1 MIIRNGN
8 LALPGADRPVK
19 ADLRIVDGVIT
30 AIGRDL
36 GAAAGGAA
44 AAGAAGRPDAAGGR
58 GAAEEVIDAEGLL
71 VLPGGIDPHV
81 HFDEPGYTDRED
93 FYHGS
98 SAAASGGITTVIDMP
113 CTSIP
118 PVTNLANLKEKD
130 GVVGT
135 RAVIDYGFYG
145 GVSGTTFG
153 EEPGYAAAMAE
164 LAPEVLGFKCY
175 LNASMES
182 FPRVSHWQ
190 LLRVLEA
197 ARDVGR
203 PVLLHAE
210 DADFI
215 RHATE
220 AARMAGDSPYHYY
233 LSRPE
238 IAEVLAVRTAVSLAE
253 LARAR
258 LHIVHVAAGEAARI
272 VGESE
277 YVTGETAPHYLA
289 FDVDDFERIGSAMKV
304 APSVKTAVTREAL
317 RRAIEDGTLSFV
329 ASDHAPAPS
338 EQKHTG
344 SVWTDYSGIPG
355 SGTLLPYM
363 FSEGYSKGRISLS
376 RLVEVTSRNAAR
388 RYGLDDRKGALAP
401 GQDGDVVLMDPDDT
415 WTVRG
420 ADFLSKG
427 KITPFEGMTFQ
438 GRVVKTIVRGSVV
451 YDAERGITVKPGYGR
466 RLRAGGT

>member
-1 MIIRNGN
+1 MLFRS
-8 LALPGADRPVK
+8 
-19 ADLRIVDGVIT
+19 
-30 AIGRDL
+30 
-36 GAAAGGAA
+36 
-44 AAGAAGRPDAAGGR
+44 
-58 GAAEEVIDAEGLL
+58 
-71 VLPGGIDPHV
+71 
-81 HFDEPGYTDRED
+81 
-93 FYHGS
+93 S

-130 GVVGT
+130 GVVSK

-145 GVSGTTFG
+145 GVSGNTFW
-153 EEPGYAAAMAE
+153 EEPGYAASMAE

-220 AARMAGDSPYHYY
+220 AAREAGDSPYHYY

-238 IAEVLAVRTAVSLAE
+238 IAESLAVRIAASLAE

-258 LHIVHVAAGEAARI
+258 LHIVHVAAAEAARI
-272 VGESE
+272 VGESD
-277 YVTGETAPHYLA
+277 YVSGETAPHYLA
-289 FDVDDFERIGSAMKV
+289 FDLDDFNRIGSAMKV
-304 APSVKTAVTREAL
+304 APVVKTAATREAL
-317 RRAIEDGTLSFV
+317 WRAIEDGTLSFI
-329 ASDHAPAPS
+329 ASDHAPAPT

-344 SVWTDYSGIPG
+344 SIWTDYSGIPG

-363 FSEGYSKGRISLS
+363 FSEAYLKERISLS
-376 RLVEVTSRNAAR
+376 RLVEVTSRNAAL
-388 RYGLDDRKGALAP
+388 RYGLDHRKGAIEP
-401 GQDGDVVLMDPDDT
+401 GRDGDIVLMDPDGE

-420 ADFLSKG
+420 GDFLSKG
-427 KITPFEGMTFQ
+427 KITPFEGMTFR
-438 GRVVKTIVRGSVV
+438 GRVVKTIVRGRVV
-451 YDAERGITVKPGYGR
+451 YDADHGITVEPGYGN
-466 RLRAGGT
+466 RLTAGGA